1 MAAGLRRRGRRTANL
16 PLPPV
21 MPPRK
26 RSTRRAPAAVTRPDR
41 DLERAYSPRQFA
53 AKLRRLADALE
64 AGRGFSIQVAGELL
78 RIPAGATFNVEHE
91 RAGDAEE
98 LEFQL
103 RWRSGGGAGGRR
115 RS

>member
-1 MAAGLRRRGRRTANL
+1 
-16 PLPPV
+16 

-26 RSTRRAPAAVTRPDR
+26 RSTRRPPAAATRTDR
-41 DLERAYSPRQFA
+41 DLERTYSPRQFA

-91 RAGDAEE
+91 RAGGEEE

-103 RWRSGGGAGGRR
+103 RWTRGDAGGRR